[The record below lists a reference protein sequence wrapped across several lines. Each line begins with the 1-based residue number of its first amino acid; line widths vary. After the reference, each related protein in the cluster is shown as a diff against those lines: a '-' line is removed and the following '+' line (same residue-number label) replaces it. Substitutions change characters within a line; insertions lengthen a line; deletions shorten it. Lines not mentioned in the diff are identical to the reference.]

1 MNQQESLGTVLFDSF
16 SFLLYT
22 ITEVMDM
29 PRQIRNLG
37 STGWEHIILRGINR
51 ENLFYDKEDFERFLT
66 TVSRYQREY
75 PFEIAA
81 SCLMSNHVH
90 LLMHA
95 ENGAHSQIIKRITV
109 SYASYYNR
117 KSDRSEPVND
127 EHYLLTV
134 ARYIYMNPQK
144 AGICAA
150 AEYPYSNVHADGILA
165 GYFSTPEELAGFL
178 NTENGDRCLEYDSNS
193 GYSDAEAL
201 ELLVSITGST
211 NPQNLQGYDKVT
223 RDAILLQLKTAGLT
237 VRQISRLTGINR
249 NTIQR
254 V

>member
-1 MNQQESLGTVLFDSF
+1 MN
-16 SFLLYT
+16 
-22 ITEVMDM
+22 M
-29 PRQIRNLG
+29 PRQVRNLG

-51 ENLFYDKEDFERFLT
+51 ENLFYDEEDFARFLS
-66 TVSRYQREY
+66 TVSRFQREC

-90 LLMHA
+90 LLMHT
-95 ENGAHSQIIKRITV
+95 ENGAHSQIIRRITV

-117 KSDRSEPVND
+117 KYDRVGHVFQDRFRSEPVEND
-127 EHYLLTV
+127 RYLLTV

-150 AEYPYSNVHADGILA
+150 AQYPYTFVQTDGILS
-165 GYFSTPEELAGFL
+165 GYFNSPEELSDFL
-178 NTENGDRCLEYDSNS
+178 NTESNDRCLEFDSTS
-193 GYSDAEAL
+193 GYTDAEAL
-201 ELLVSITGST
+201 ELLASVTGST
-211 NPQNLQGYDKVT
+211 NPQSLQGFDKT
-223 RDAILLQLKTAGLT
+223 RRDEMLRRLKTAGLT

-249 NTIQR
+249 NTVQR